1 MKRTSTTNQFSDGL
15 VMDMNPLVT
24 PNTVLTNALN
34 ATLIT
39 MNGNELVLQN
49 DMGNGKVETA
59 YLPEGYVPLGTAEL
73 GGIIYIVSYNPFR
86 KTCQIGSFPSPERN
100 LVGDEVG
107 DPVNL
112 YASKFYKQVGDLQ
125 FITTPQQAIIL
136 TDKTI
141 NPGDKFIVYFSNDK
155 ELDEK
160 VKQLSAYGEPSYN
173 QNLLPKYLKLDVVA
187 IQENGTINKLTDS
200 LVWYDKYYIHDPIDS
215 TVEEYTNLIKS
226 NYSVFQSKV
235 SGQLGILGTLECI
248 DNFDITWDAV
258 KVETGWQ
265 FYFYSNWEYSGQEAS
280 KVNPY
285 NCLVSYNGINSEIA
299 LNLPY
304 LKEDGGVGLA
314 QCDTVAVQREFYNP
328 NKVSSIFDYISVDE
342 NYETIGITGEPR
354 KNDGTDNDFVFTGP
368 LITQTEGNITFDVIP
383 GMPFGYL
390 EYLKSSITVDISK
403 LGSGEIDLIAY
414 QYYISNDNINVK
426 WGLEVY
432 PERNK
437 KVSSVTFNWYNWSAV
452 KDFDI
457 NKIDNSFIKQISDQ
471 YSWVESYD
479 DKNPESTD
487 YSLENKVYTKIID
500 DKTSYSGYD
509 SFTITELDK
518 IQLNKLYLVEINVA
532 YDNIVYHFYRLMF
545 TNRIFN
551 NYFGKG
557 DYKDFKTIILDDA
570 LKNYSPISYYVS
582 DFTSLNYSTGQ
593 NIEDT
598 NGITVPEYDITPSI
612 QTDAEV
618 TKDYR
623 IKNTQGTSV
632 NFQILPKCEYFDV
645 ELSNFK
651 ATSEMKLGAEN
662 NGNVSQVIVNGA
674 SEIPDQFDNSSTV
687 KVSQS
692 NVSSDGK
699 VSANLNIET
708 ITPFQIIYDIQNTQQ
723 VTYEFSPIKIGYF
736 ILSAYMT
743 TEGAQWLRVET
754 MQGSFLGEH
763 FAGDND
769 NIFLSINNY
778 GEITTALKAQLKN
791 YDVLVLEVKDKSEKH
806 ASDRRTG
813 VGIGPYVSTNDQNT
827 RFGNEIRGQI
837 REDRYAPVLVLY
849 AFLDDMD
856 NIVLFSP
863 TRRKIGIQSGN
874 NRVLYKPWYG
884 YVDTVIEGVYSDTA
898 AVLPD
903 DTPFMTRVPDEI
915 TPDNLPNEFK
925 SMPLRKY
932 FKYSSYNGYV
942 DVYSYRVISYYP
954 LYKVT
959 VTGTVE
965 GTCTDTLSLSGDE
978 IVSNSNVNNLN
989 YNSPDCTVSFQIQ
1002 QTVDCTK
1009 YLNLVLIED
1018 SSSSVYVLCKY
1029 PKYIITSRSVA
1040 SDISSIEYTS
1050 ELQWETEI
1058 KKLQVDTRGIYDR
1071 DRHLLSYLRK
1081 DSEVPEHYVFA
1092 SQDFKKEGFKGEP
1105 TDWSISILGSTMRV
1119 NIGSIESIGGKDTTV
1134 PWRNSPANTA
1144 KWSFYIQYEEQTFG
1158 LVPENFYIMI

>member
-141 NPGDKFIVYFSNDK
+141 NPGDKFIVYFSNDDK
-155 ELDEK
+155 LADK
-160 VKQLSAYGEPSYN
+160 VDHLSAYGEPSYN

-285 NCLVSYNGINSEIA
+285 NCLVSYNGINNEIA

-304 LKEDGGVGLA
+304 LKEDGGVDLA

-328 NKVSSIFDYISVDE
+328 NKVSSIFDYISATKG
-342 NYETIGITGEPR
+342 YEDIGITGEPR

-368 LITQTEGNITFDVIP
+368 LVTQTEGVITFDIIP

-437 KVSSVTFNWYNWSAV
+437 KVSSVTFNWYDWGAV
-452 KDFDI
+452 KNFDI

-479 DKNPESTD
+479 DKNPESTN

-570 LKNYSPISYYVS
+570 LKNYSPISYYIS

-593 NIEDT
+593 DIQDT
-598 NGITVPEYDITPSI
+598 NGIHVPEYDITPSI

-623 IKNTQGTSV
+623 IKNKQGTSV

-736 ILSAYMT
+736 ILSAYMS
-743 TEGAQWLRVET
+743 EKGAQWFRVET

-763 FAGDND
+763 FAGDDD

-778 GEITTALKAQLKN
+778 GEITTALKTQLKN
-791 YDVLVLEVKDKSEKH
+791 YDVLVLEVKDKS
-806 ASDRRTG
+806 DRNEENRLTG
-813 VGIGPYVSTNDQNT
+813 VGIGPYVGSNAHT
-827 RFGNEIRGQI
+827 RLASETRAKV
-837 REDRYAPVLVLY
+837 EDFYAPVLVLY

-863 TRRKIGIQSGN
+863 TRHMIGADASQL
-874 NRVLYKPWYG
+874 LYDPWYG
-884 YVDTVIEGVYSDTA
+884 HVDTRIEGVYSDTYA
-898 AVLPD
+898 TLPD
-903 DTPFMTRVPDEI
+903 HQPLMFRVPDQR

-959 VTGTVE
+959 ITGTVE

-1071 DRHLLSYLRK
+1071 DRRLLPYLRK
-1081 DSEVPEHYVFA
+1081 DSGIPEHYVFA
-1092 SQDFKKEGFKGEP
+1092 SQDFKKEGFKEP
-1105 TDWSISILGSTMRV
+1105 TDWSIGILGSTMRV
-1119 NIGSIESIGGKDTTV
+1119 NVGSIESIGGKDITV
-1134 PWRNSPANTA
+1134 RYFVLDYPANTA
-1144 KWSFYIQYEEQTFG
+1144 KWSFYVQYEEQTFG
-1158 LVPENFYIMI
+1158 LIPENFYIMI

>member
-73 GGIIYIVSYNPFR
+73 GGIVYIVSYNPFR

-107 DPVNL
+107 DPVTL

-141 NPGDKFIVYFSNDK
+141 NPGDKFIVYFSNDDK
-155 ELDEK
+155 LADK
-160 VKQLSAYGEPSYN
+160 VDHLSAYGEPSYN

-285 NCLVSYNGINSEIA
+285 NCLVSYNGINNEIA

-304 LKEDGGVGLA
+304 LKEDGEVGLA

-328 NKVSSIFDYISVDE
+328 NKVSSIFDYISATKG
-342 NYETIGITGEPR
+342 YEDIGITGEPR

-368 LITQTEGNITFDVIP
+368 LVTQTEGVITFDVIP

-437 KVSSVTFNWYNWSAV
+437 KVSSVTFNWYDWSEV

-457 NKIDNSFIKQISDQ
+457 NKIDNSFIKQISNQ

-479 DKNPESTD
+479 DKNPESTN
-487 YSLENKVYTKIID
+487 YSLGKEVYTKIID

-570 LKNYSPISYYVS
+570 LKNYSPISYYIS

-593 NIEDT
+593 DIQDT
-598 NGITVPEYDITPSI
+598 NGIHVPEYDITPSI

-623 IKNTQGTSV
+623 IKNKQGTSV

-736 ILSAYMT
+736 ILSAYMS
-743 TEGAQWLRVET
+743 EKGAQWFRVET

-763 FAGDND
+763 FAGDDD

-778 GEITTALKAQLKN
+778 GEITTALKTQLKN
-791 YDVLVLEVKDKSEKH
+791 YDVLVLEVKDKS
-806 ASDRRTG
+806 DRNEENRLTG
-813 VGIGPYVSTNDQNT
+813 VGIGPYVGSNAHT
-827 RFGNEIRGQI
+827 RLASETRAKV
-837 REDRYAPVLVLY
+837 EDFYAPVLVLY

-863 TRRKIGIQSGN
+863 TRHMIGADASQL
-874 NRVLYKPWYG
+874 LYDPWYG
-884 YVDTVIEGVYSDTA
+884 HVDTRIEGVYSDTYA
-898 AVLPD
+898 TLPD
-903 DTPFMTRVPDEI
+903 HQPLMFRVPDQR

-959 VTGTVE
+959 ITGTVE

-989 YNSPDCTVSFQIQ
+989 YNSPNCTVSFQIQ

-1009 YLNLVLIED
+1009 YLNLILIED
-1018 SSSSVYVLCKY
+1018 SSNSVYVLCKY

-1071 DRHLLSYLRK
+1071 DRRLLPYLRK
-1081 DSEVPEHYVFA
+1081 DSGIPEHYVFA
-1092 SQDFKKEGFKGEP
+1092 SQDFKKEGFKEP
-1105 TDWSISILGSTMRV
+1105 TDWSIGILGSTMRV
-1119 NIGSIESIGGKDTTV
+1119 NVGSIESIGGKDITV
-1134 PWRNSPANTA
+1134 RYFVLDYPANTA
-1144 KWSFYIQYEEQTFG
+1144 KWSFYVQYEEQTFG
-1158 LVPENFYIMI
+1158 LIPENFYIMI

>member
-1 MKRTSTTNQFSDGL
+1 MKKTSTTNQFSDGL

-107 DPVNL
+107 DPVTL
-112 YASKFYKQVGDLQ
+112 YADKFYKQTGDLP

-141 NPGDKFIVYFSNDK
+141 NPGDKFIVYFSNDDK
-155 ELDEK
+155 LADK
-160 VKQLSAYGEPSYN
+160 VDHLSAYGEPSYN

-258 KVETGWQ
+258 KVEEGWQ

-285 NCLVSYNGINSEIA
+285 SCLVSYNGINNEIP

-304 LKEDGGVGLA
+304 LKEDEEVDLA
-314 QCDTVAVQREFYNP
+314 QCDTVEVQREFPNP
-328 NKVSSIFDYISVDE
+328 NKVSSIFDYISVDG
-342 NYETIGITGEPR
+342 NYEKIGITGEPR

-368 LITQTEGNITFDVIP
+368 LITQTEGDITFDIIP

-437 KVSSVTFNWYNWSAV
+437 KVSSVIFNWYDWSVV

-479 DKNPESTD
+479 DKNPESTN
-487 YSLENKVYTKIID
+487 YSLKNKVYTKIID

-509 SFTITELDK
+509 NFTITELDK

-557 DYKDFKTIILDDA
+557 DYKDFKTIILNDA
-570 LKNYSPISYYVS
+570 LTNYSPISYYIS

-593 NIEDT
+593 YIEDT
-598 NGITVPEYDITPSI
+598 NGIYVPEYDITPSI

-651 ATSEMKLGAEN
+651 AASEMKVGAEN
-662 NGNVSQVIVNGA
+662 NGNVSQIIVNGA

-736 ILSAYMT
+736 ILSAYMS
-743 TEGAQWLRVET
+743 EKGSQWFRVET

-763 FAGDND
+763 WAGDDD

-778 GEITTALKAQLKN
+778 GEITTALKTQLKN
-791 YDVLVLEVKDKSEKH
+791 YDVLVLEVKDKS
-806 ASDRRTG
+806 DRNEENRLTG
-813 VGIGPYVSTNDQNT
+813 VGIGPYVGSDAHT
-827 RFGNEIRGQI
+827 RLASEVRGKV
-837 REDRYAPVLVLY
+837 ESFYAPVLVLY

-863 TRRKIGIQSGN
+863 TRHMIGADASQL
-874 NRVLYKPWYG
+874 LYDPWYG
-884 YVDTVIEGVYSDTA
+884 HVDTRIEGVYSDTYA
-898 AVLPD
+898 TLPD
-903 DTPFMTRVPDEI
+903 HQPLMFRVPDQR

-989 YNSPDCTVSFQIQ
+989 YNSPDCAVSFQIQ

-1009 YLNLVLIED
+1009 YLNLVLVED

-1071 DRHLLSYLRK
+1071 DRRLLSYLRK
-1081 DSEVPEHYVFA
+1081 DSGVPEHYVFA

-1105 TDWSISILGSTMRV
+1105 TDWSIGILGSTMRV
-1119 NIGSIESIGGKDTTV
+1119 NIGSIESIGGKDITV
-1134 PWRNSPANTA
+1134 RYFVIDYQANTA
-1144 KWSFYIQYEEQTFG
+1144 KWSFYVQYEEQTFG

>member
-107 DPVNL
+107 DPVTL

-141 NPGDKFIVYFSNDK
+141 NPGDKFIVYFSNDDK
-155 ELDEK
+155 LADK
-160 VKQLSAYGEPSYN
+160 VDHLSAYGEPSYN

-285 NCLVSYNGINSEIA
+285 NCLVSYNGINNEIA

-304 LKEDGGVGLA
+304 LKEDGGVDLA

-328 NKVSSIFDYISVDE
+328 NKVSSIFDYISATKG
-342 NYETIGITGEPR
+342 YEDIGITGEPR

-368 LITQTEGNITFDVIP
+368 LVTQTEGVITFDIIP

-437 KVSSVTFNWYNWSAV
+437 KVSSVTFNWYDWGAV
-452 KDFDI
+452 KNFDI

-479 DKNPESTD
+479 DKNPESTN

-570 LKNYSPISYYVS
+570 LKNYSPISYYIS

-593 NIEDT
+593 DIQDT
-598 NGITVPEYDITPSI
+598 NGIHVPEYDITPSI

-623 IKNTQGTSV
+623 IKNKQGTSV

-736 ILSAYMT
+736 ILSAYMS
-743 TEGAQWLRVET
+743 EKGAQWFRVET

-763 FAGDND
+763 FAGDDD

-778 GEITTALKAQLKN
+778 GEITTALKTQLKN
-791 YDVLVLEVKDKSEKH
+791 YDVLVLEVKDKS
-806 ASDRRTG
+806 DRNEENRLTG
-813 VGIGPYVSTNDQNT
+813 VGIGPYVGSNAHT
-827 RFGNEIRGQI
+827 RLASETRAKV
-837 REDRYAPVLVLY
+837 EDFYAPVLVLY

-863 TRRKIGIQSGN
+863 TRHMIGADASQL
-874 NRVLYKPWYG
+874 LYDPWYG
-884 YVDTVIEGVYSDTA
+884 HVDTRIEGVYSDTYA
-898 AVLPD
+898 TLPD
-903 DTPFMTRVPDEI
+903 HQPLMFRVPDQR

-959 VTGTVE
+959 ITGTVE

-1071 DRHLLSYLRK
+1071 DRRLLPYLRK
-1081 DSEVPEHYVFA
+1081 DSGIPEHYVFA
-1092 SQDFKKEGFKGEP
+1092 SQDFKKEGFKEP
-1105 TDWSISILGSTMRV
+1105 TDWSIGILGSTMRV
-1119 NIGSIESIGGKDTTV
+1119 NVGSIESIGGKDITV
-1134 PWRNSPANTA
+1134 RYFVLDYPANTA
-1144 KWSFYIQYEEQTFG
+1144 KWSFYVQYEEQTFG
-1158 LVPENFYIMI
+1158 LIPENFYIMI

>member
-280 KVNPY
+280 
-285 NCLVSYNGINSEIA
+285 NCLVSYNGINNEID

-342 NYETIGITGEPR
+342 NYEKIGITGEPR

-368 LITQTEGNITFDVIP
+368 LITQAEGVITFDVIP

-437 KVSSVTFNWYNWSAV
+437 KVSSVTFNWYDWGTV

-457 NKIDNSFIKQISDQ
+457 NKIDNSFIKQIVDQ

-479 DKNPESTD
+479 DKNPESTN
-487 YSLENKVYTKIID
+487 YSLKKGVYTKIID
-500 DKTSYSGYD
+500 NKTSYSGYD

-570 LKNYSPISYYVS
+570 LKNYSPISYYIS
-582 DFTSLNYSTGQ
+582 NFTSLNYSTGQ

-598 NGITVPEYDITPSI
+598 NGITVPEYDITSSI

-623 IKNTQGTSV
+623 IKNKQGTSV

-651 ATSEMKLGAEN
+651 TTSEMKLGAEN

-736 ILSAYMT
+736 ILSVYMT
-743 TEGAQWLRVET
+743 TEGAQWFRVET
-754 MQGSFLGEH
+754 MQGSFLGEY

-778 GEITTALKAQLKN
+778 GEITTALKTQLKN
-791 YDVLVLEVKDKSEKH
+791 YDVLVLEVKDKSQSD

-813 VGIGPYVSTNDQNT
+813 VGIGPYVSTNDENT
-827 RFGNEIRGQI
+827 RFGSEIRGKV
-837 REDRYAPVLVLY
+837 EGFYAPVLLLY

-863 TRRKIGIQSGN
+863 TRHMIGADASQL
-874 NRVLYKPWYG
+874 LYDPWYG
-884 YVDTVIEGVYSDTA
+884 HVDTRIEGVYSDTYTA
-898 AVLPD
+898 LTDHHPLM
-903 DTPFMTRVPDEI
+903 FRVPDQV
-915 TPDNLPNEFK
+915 TPDNLPDEFK

-965 GTCTDTLSLSGDE
+965 GTCTDTLSLSEDE

-1071 DRHLLSYLRK
+1071 DRRLLSYLRK
-1081 DSEVPEHYVFA
+1081 DSGVPEHYVFA
-1092 SQDFKKEGFKGEP
+1092 SQDFKTEGFKGEP

>member
-107 DPVNL
+107 EKVTLFAN
-112 YASKFYKQVGDLQ
+112 KFYKQVENLN

-136 TDKTI
+136 ADKTI
-141 NPGDKFIVYFSNDK
+141 NPGDKFIVYFSNDDK
-155 ELDEK
+155 LDEK

-258 KVETGWQ
+258 KVEEGWQ

-285 NCLVSYNGINSEIA
+285 NCLVSYNGINNEIA

-328 NKVSSIFDYISVDE
+328 NKVSSIFDYISATKG
-342 NYETIGITGEPR
+342 YEDIGITGEPR

-368 LITQTEGNITFDVIP
+368 LVTQTEGNITFDVIP

-390 EYLKSSITVDISK
+390 EYLKSSITVDVSK

-437 KVSSVTFNWYNWSAV
+437 KVSSVTFNWYDWSEV

-471 YSWVESYD
+471 YSWVETYD

-487 YSLENKVYTKIID
+487 YSLENKAYTKIID

-518 IQLNKLYLVEINVA
+518 VQLNKLYLVEINVA

-557 DYKDFKTIILDDA
+557 DYKDFKTIVLDDA
-570 LKNYSPISYYVS
+570 LTNYSPISYYIS

-593 NIEDT
+593 DIEDT
-598 NGITVPEYDITPSI
+598 NGIHVPEYDITPSI

-651 ATSEMKLGAEN
+651 ATSEMKVGAEN
-662 NGNVSQVIVNGA
+662 NGNVSQIIVNGA
-674 SEIPDQFDNSSTV
+674 SEIPDQFDNPSTV

-736 ILSAYMT
+736 ILSAYMS
-743 TEGAQWLRVET
+743 EKDSQWFRVET

-763 FAGDND
+763 WAGDDD

-791 YDVLVLEVKDKSEKH
+791 YDVLVLEVKDKS
-806 ASDRRTG
+806 DRNEENRLTG
-813 VGIGPYVSTNDQNT
+813 VGIGPYVGSNAHT
-827 RFGNEIRGQI
+827 RLASEVRAKV
-837 REDRYAPVLVLY
+837 EDFYAPVLVLY

-856 NIVLFSP
+856 NIVLVSP
-863 TRRKIGIQSGN
+863 TRHMIGADASQL
-874 NRVLYKPWYG
+874 LYDPWYG
-884 YVDTVIEGVYSDTA
+884 HVDTRIEGIYSDTYA
-898 AVLPD
+898 TLPD
-903 DTPFMTRVPDEI
+903 HQPLMFRVPDQR

-965 GTCTDTLSLSGDE
+965 GTCTDTLSLSRDE

-1071 DRHLLSYLRK
+1071 DRRLLPYLRK
-1081 DSEVPEHYVFA
+1081 DSGIPEHYVFA
-1092 SQDFKKEGFKGEP
+1092 SQDFKKEAFKGEP
-1105 TDWSISILGSTMRV
+1105 TDWSIGILGSTMRV
-1119 NIGSIESIGGKDTTV
+1119 NIGSIESIGGKDITV
-1134 PWRNSPANTA
+1134 RYSVLDYQANTA

>member
-107 DPVNL
+107 DPVTL
-112 YASKFYKQVGDLQ
+112 YADKFYKQVGDLQ

-141 NPGDKFIVYFSNDK
+141 NPGDKFIVYFSNDDK
-155 ELDEK
+155 LADK
-160 VKQLSAYGEPSYN
+160 VDHLSAYGEPSYN

-285 NCLVSYNGINSEIA
+285 NCLVSYNGINNEIA

-304 LKEDGGVGLA
+304 LKEDGVVGLA

-328 NKVSSIFDYISVDE
+328 NKVSSIFDYISATKG
-342 NYETIGITGEPR
+342 YEDIGITGEPR

-368 LITQTEGNITFDVIP
+368 LITQMEGNITFDVIP

-437 KVSSVTFNWYNWSAV
+437 KVSSVTFNWYDWGVV

-487 YSLENKVYTKIID
+487 YSLEDKVYTKIID

-509 SFTITELDK
+509 SFTLTELDK

-557 DYKDFKTIILDDA
+557 DYKDFKTIILDNA
-570 LKNYSPISYYVS
+570 LKNYSPISYYIS

-593 NIEDT
+593 DIQDT
-598 NGITVPEYDITPSI
+598 NGIHVPEYDITPSI

-623 IKNTQGTSV
+623 IKNKQGTSV

-736 ILSAYMT
+736 ILSTYMS
-743 TEGAQWLRVET
+743 EEDAQWFRVET

-763 FAGDND
+763 FAGDDD

-791 YDVLVLEVKDKSEKH
+791 YDVLVLEVKDKS
-806 ASDRRTG
+806 DRNEENRLTG
-813 VGIGPYVSTNDQNT
+813 VGIGPYVGSNAHT
-827 RFGNEIRGQI
+827 RLASEIRGKVK
-837 REDRYAPVLVLY
+837 DFYAPVLVLY

-856 NIVLFSP
+856 NIVLVSP
-863 TRRKIGIQSGN
+863 TRHMIGADASQL
-874 NRVLYKPWYG
+874 LYDPWYG
-884 YVDTVIEGVYSDTA
+884 HVDTRIEGVYSDTYA
-898 AVLPD
+898 TLPD
-903 DTPFMTRVPDEI
+903 HQPLMFRVPDQR

-965 GTCTDTLSLSGDE
+965 GTCTDILSLSGDE

-1071 DRHLLSYLRK
+1071 DRRLLPYLRK
-1081 DSEVPEHYVFA
+1081 DSGIPEHYVFA
-1092 SQDFKKEGFKGEP
+1092 SQDFKKEAFKGEP
-1105 TDWSISILGSTMRV
+1105 TDWSIGILGSTMRV
-1119 NIGSIESIGGKDTTV
+1119 NIGSIESIGGKDITV
-1134 PWRNSPANTA
+1134 HYSVLDYRANTA

>member
-73 GGIIYIVSYNPFR
+73 GGIVYIVSYNPFR

-107 DPVNL
+107 DPVTL

-141 NPGDKFIVYFSNDK
+141 NPGDKFIVYFSNDDK
-155 ELDEK
+155 LADK
-160 VKQLSAYGEPSYN
+160 VDHLSAYGEPSYN

-285 NCLVSYNGINSEIA
+285 NCLVSYNGINNEIA

-304 LKEDGGVGLA
+304 LKEDGEVGLA

-328 NKVSSIFDYISVDE
+328 NKVSSIFDYISATKG
-342 NYETIGITGEPR
+342 YEDIGITGEPR

-368 LITQTEGNITFDVIP
+368 LVTQTEGVITFDVIP

-414 QYYISNDNINVK
+414 QYYISNDNINIK

-437 KVSSVTFNWYNWSAV
+437 KVSSVTFNWYDWSAV

-457 NKIDNSFIKQISDQ
+457 NKIDNSFIKQISNQ

-479 DKNPESTD
+479 DKNPESTN
-487 YSLENKVYTKIID
+487 YSLGKEVYTKIID

-570 LKNYSPISYYVS
+570 LKNYSPISYYIS

-593 NIEDT
+593 DIQDT
-598 NGITVPEYDITPSI
+598 NGIHVPEYDITPSI

-674 SEIPDQFDNSSTV
+674 SEILDQFDNSSTV

-736 ILSAYMT
+736 ILSAYMS
-743 TEGAQWLRVET
+743 EKGAQWFRVET

-763 FAGDND
+763 FAGDED

-778 GEITTALKAQLKN
+778 GEITTALKTQLKN
-791 YDVLVLEVKDKSEKH
+791 YDVLVLEVKDKS
-806 ASDRRTG
+806 DRNEENRLTG
-813 VGIGPYVSTNDQNT
+813 VGIGPYVGRDAHT
-827 RFGNEIRGQI
+827 RLASETRAKV
-837 REDRYAPVLVLY
+837 EDFYAPVLVLY

-863 TRRKIGIQSGN
+863 TRHMIGADASQL
-874 NRVLYKPWYG
+874 LYDPWYG
-884 YVDTVIEGVYSDTA
+884 HVDTRIEGVYSDTYA
-898 AVLPD
+898 TLPD
-903 DTPFMTRVPDEI
+903 HQPLMFRVPDQR

-959 VTGTVE
+959 ITGTVE

-989 YNSPDCTVSFQIQ
+989 YNSPNCTVSFQIQ

-1009 YLNLVLIED
+1009 YLNLILIED
-1018 SSSSVYVLCKY
+1018 SSNSVYVLCKY

-1071 DRHLLSYLRK
+1071 DRRLLPYLRK
-1081 DSEVPEHYVFA
+1081 DSGIPEHYVFA
-1092 SQDFKKEGFKGEP
+1092 SQDFKKEGFKEP
-1105 TDWSISILGSTMRV
+1105 TDWSIGILGSTMRV
-1119 NIGSIESIGGKDTTV
+1119 NVGSIESIGGKDITV
-1134 PWRNSPANTA
+1134 RYFVFDYPANTA
-1144 KWSFYIQYEEQTFG
+1144 KWSFYVQYEEQTFG
-1158 LVPENFYIMI
+1158 LIPENFYIMI

>member
-285 NCLVSYNGINSEIA
+285 NCLVSYNGINNEIA

-304 LKEDGGVGLA
+304 LKEDGGVDLA

-328 NKVSSIFDYISVDE
+328 NKVSSIFDYISATKG
-342 NYETIGITGEPR
+342 YEDIGITGEPR

-368 LITQTEGNITFDVIP
+368 LVTQTEGVITFDIIP

-437 KVSSVTFNWYNWSAV
+437 KVSSVTFNWYDWGAV
-452 KDFDI
+452 KNFDI

-479 DKNPESTD
+479 DKNPESTN

-570 LKNYSPISYYVS
+570 LKNYSPISYYIS

-593 NIEDT
+593 DIQDT
-598 NGITVPEYDITPSI
+598 NGIHVPEYDITPSI

-623 IKNTQGTSV
+623 IKNKQGTSV

-736 ILSAYMT
+736 ILSTYMS
-743 TEGAQWLRVET
+743 EKGAQWFRVET

-763 FAGDND
+763 FAGDDD

-778 GEITTALKAQLKN
+778 GEITTALKTQLKN
-791 YDVLVLEVKDKSEKH
+791 YDVLVLEVKDKS
-806 ASDRRTG
+806 DRNEENRLTG
-813 VGIGPYVSTNDQNT
+813 VGIGPYVGSDAHT
-827 RFGNEIRGQI
+827 RLASETRAKV
-837 REDRYAPVLVLY
+837 EDFYAPVLVLY

-863 TRRKIGIQSGN
+863 TRHMIGADASQL
-874 NRVLYKPWYG
+874 LYDPWYG
-884 YVDTVIEGVYSDTA
+884 HVDTRIEGVYSDTYA
-898 AVLPD
+898 TLPD
-903 DTPFMTRVPDEI
+903 HQPLMFRVPDQR

-959 VTGTVE
+959 ITGTVE

-1071 DRHLLSYLRK
+1071 DRRLLPYLRK
-1081 DSEVPEHYVFA
+1081 DSGIPEHYVFA
-1092 SQDFKKEGFKGEP
+1092 SQDFKKEGFKEP
-1105 TDWSISILGSTMRV
+1105 TDWSIGILGSTMRV
-1119 NIGSIESIGGKDTTV
+1119 NVGSIESIGGKDITV
-1134 PWRNSPANTA
+1134 RYFVLDYPANTA
-1144 KWSFYIQYEEQTFG
+1144 KWSFYVQYEEQTFG
-1158 LVPENFYIMI
+1158 LIPENFYIMI